1 MYFYFV
7 GKSTSVRN
15 ALSLFGV
22 EHLNITG
29 PDIHPAA
36 VVDKASCT
44 TIPIGIDNIR
54 SAKKAESIAVQF
66 FNGFSHH
73 TCQSGERRLLTSV
86 IMTSNCTFDTNDR

>member
-54 SAKKAESIAVQF
+54 VLKRLKALLY
-66 FNGFSHH
+66 NFSMAFLIIHVNL
-73 TCQSGERRLLTSV
+73 ERGA
-86 IMTSNCTFDTNDR
+86 C